1 MVEAERMLFIK
12 NKNKE
17 LRTETYAKLAV
28 LAENGDSGV
37 TLRGKKIILPSSFTG
52 SPRYMMQN
60 YLDAM
65 TICKSYGYPD
75 LFITF
80 TCNPNWPEIA
90 RMMEAKG
97 MKSEDRPDATT
108 RVFKI
113 KLDTLIKEF
122 REKRTF
128 GRVEARK
135 LLTQDVHIIFYIQ
148 LITKLVCIINI
159 SY

>member
-1 MVEAERMLFIK
+1 
-12 NKNKE
+12 
-17 LRTETYAKLAV
+17 
-28 LAENGDSGV
+28 
-37 TLRGKKIILPSSFTG
+37 
-52 SPRYMMQN
+52 
-60 YLDAM
+60 M

-135 LLTQDVHIIFYIQ
+135 LLTRDVHIIFYIQ